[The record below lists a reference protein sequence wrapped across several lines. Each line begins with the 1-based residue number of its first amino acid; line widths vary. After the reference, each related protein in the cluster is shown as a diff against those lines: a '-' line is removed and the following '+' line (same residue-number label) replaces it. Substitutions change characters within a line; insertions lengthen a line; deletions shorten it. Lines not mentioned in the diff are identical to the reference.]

1 MAKAGSRSD
10 PRPYIYLALD
20 LIAVLVFVYAIERL
34 VPTWMKSAKIHM
46 WSIPVGFEVLGLG
59 TATIFVRSWRRIGRW
74 IAIAGGSLLLLS
86 TCLIIARLVA
96 SAAFLAGTYGAFG
109 KAAASGAW
117 VAVALIV
124 EAVAL
129 LPLVQVKYLM
139 SRAGRRS
146 YSPGQAAVAGQAAT

>member
-1 MAKAGSRSD
+1 MARTD

-20 LIAVLVFVYAIERL
+20 QLAVVVFVFAIEKL
-34 VPTWMKSAKIHM
+34 VPTWMLSAKIHM
-46 WSIPVGFEVLGLG
+46 WSIPVGFEIMGLG
-59 TATIFVRSWRRIGRW
+59 MAMVFVAAWRRIGRW

-86 TCLIIARLVA
+86 TFLIVVRLVA

-139 SRAGRRS
+139 SRAGRRG
-146 YSPGQAAVAGQAAT
+146 YA

>member
-1 MAKAGSRSD
+1 M
-10 PRPYIYLALD
+10 LL
-20 LIAVLVFVYAIERL
+20 L
-34 VPTWMKSAKIHM
+34 
-46 WSIPVGFEVLGLG
+46 
-59 TATIFVRSWRRIGRW
+59 FVRSWRRIGRW

>member
-1 MAKAGSRSD
+1 VAKAD
-10 PRPYIYLALD
+10 PRPFIYLALD
-20 LIAVLVFVYAIERL
+20 QLAVVAFIFAIEKL
-34 VPTWMKSAKIHM
+34 VPTWMMSAKIQL
-46 WSIPVGFEVLGLG
+46 WSIPVGFELLALG
-59 TATIFVRSWRRIGRW
+59 TATIFVPEWRTLGRRV
-74 IAIAGGSLLLLS
+74 ALVSGSLLLLS
-86 TCLIIARLVA
+86 TCFIIVRLVA

-139 SRAGRRS
+139 SRAGRRA
-146 YSPGQAAVAGQAAT
+146 YT

>member
-1 MAKAGSRSD
+1 VAKAD
-10 PRPYIYLALD
+10 PRPFIYLALD
-20 LIAVLVFVYAIERL
+20 QLAVVAFIFAIEKL
-34 VPTWMKSAKIHM
+34 VPTWMMSAKIQL
-46 WSIPVGFEVLGLG
+46 WSIPVGFELLALG
-59 TATIFVRSWRRIGRW
+59 TATIFVPEWRTLGRRV
-74 IAIAGGSLLLLS
+74 ALVGGSLLLLS
-86 TCLIIARLVA
+86 TCLIIVRLVA

-139 SRAGRRS
+139 SRAGRRV
-146 YSPGQAAVAGQAAT
+146 YT

>member
-1 MAKAGSRSD
+1 MAKAD

-20 LIAVLVFVYAIERL
+20 QLAVVAFIFAIEKL
-34 VPTWMKSAKIHM
+34 VPTWMMSAKVHL
-46 WSIPVGFEVLGLG
+46 WSIPVGFELLALG
-59 TATIFVRSWRRIGRW
+59 TATIFVPEWRTLGRRV
-74 IAIAGGSLLLLS
+74 ALVGGSFVLAS
-86 TCLIIARLVA
+86 TCLIIVRLVA

-139 SRAGRRS
+139 SRAGRRV
-146 YSPGQAAVAGQAAT
+146 YT